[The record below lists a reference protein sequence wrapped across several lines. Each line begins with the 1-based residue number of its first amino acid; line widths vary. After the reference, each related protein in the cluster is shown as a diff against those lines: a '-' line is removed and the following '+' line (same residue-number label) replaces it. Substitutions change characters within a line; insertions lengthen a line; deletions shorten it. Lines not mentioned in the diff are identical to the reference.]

1 MKNIL
6 ILLAIFSMIACKN
19 ETKTLDYVSL
29 SGKITNPNSKE
40 LQVVDKKNVTIKTIT
55 LNEDGSF
62 KDTLK
67 VSKEMYALTDG
78 NEYAALF
85 LANGYNL
92 NIILDTREFDESLK
106 VTGEGS
112 EGSNYLAEKMLLQEK
127 TFTNINDLYALEKEE
142 FTSAINEKK
151 VAFTDLKNSY
161 KNLDSSL
168 IATDTKD
175 TKMLFEFIIARYD
188 KVANLYKLKGS
199 PSPKFVN
206 YENYKGGTTSLDD
219 FKGKYVYVDVWATW
233 CGPCKAEIPFLKE
246 LEKEFHGKNIVFVSV
261 SVDKKDAHETWKK
274 MIAEKEM
281 GGVQLFADND
291 WNSQFVKDYGIE
303 GIPRFLLID
312 DKGNVLNPDAP
323 RPSNPN
329 LKAVLNGL
337 LK

>member
-1 MKNIL
+1 
-6 ILLAIFSMIACKN
+6 MIACKN
-19 ETKTLDYVSL
+19 ETKALDYVSL

-40 LQVVDKKNVTIKTIT
+40 LQVVDKKNVTVKTIT

-92 NIILDTREFDESLK
+92 NITLDTREFDESLK

-127 TFTNINDLYALEKEE
+127 TFTNINDLYALGKEE
-142 FTSAINEKK
+142 FTSAINGKK
-151 VAFTDLKNSY
+151 VAFTDLKSSY

-168 IATDTKD
+168 IAADSKD
-175 TKMLFEFIIARYD
+175 TKMLFEFIITRYD

-246 LEKEFHGKNIVFVSV
+246 LEKEFHGKNIVFVSI

-291 WNSQFVKDYGIE
+291 WNSQFVKGYGIE

-329 LKAVLNGL
+329 LKEILNGL